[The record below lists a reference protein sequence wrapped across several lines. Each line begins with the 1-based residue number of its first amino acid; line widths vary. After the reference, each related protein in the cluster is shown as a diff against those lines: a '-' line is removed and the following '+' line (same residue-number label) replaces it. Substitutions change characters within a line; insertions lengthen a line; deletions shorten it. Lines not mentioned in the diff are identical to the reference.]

1 MRNVWRTEL
10 IVIWEYFDS
19 TQIMA
24 MGEKGAE
31 LDLDGENRK
40 KMIIYFSYFPML
52 LTIIF
57 KSNEI

>member
-1 MRNVWRTEL
+1 M
-10 IVIWEYFDS
+10 VIWEYFDS
-19 TQIMA
+19 TQIM
-24 MGEKGAE
+24 AE

-40 KMIIYFSYFPML
+40 KMIIYFSYFPMS